1 MAIPKTEIEK
11 CDFIPDAAI
20 MEILSDT
27 KEPDSRDISDIV
39 DKAREAKGLS
49 PEEVGKLL
57 NVRSDANLEVLYDAA
72 REVKERIY
80 GKRIVLFAPLYFSS
94 FCVNNCVY
102 CGYRREN
109 KFRRQ
114 KLSREEVMEEV
125 RVLEAMG
132 HKRLALECG
141 EDPVKCPIEYVEE
154 VIQAVYDTKLDRGSI
169 RRVNVNIAATTV
181 EDYRRLKA
189 ANIGTYILFQET
201 YHRPTYELMHPQGPK
216 SSYDWHLGAMDR
228 AMEAGI
234 DDVGIGALLGLY
246 DYRYE
251 VLGLIYHALHL
262 EERFGV
268 GPHTISVP
276 RLRPARGVTLE
287 TFPYLM
293 ADRDF
298 KKIVAIL
305 RLAVPY
311 TGIILSTRERPGF
324 RDEVIRVGV
333 SQISAGS
340 QTGVG
345 AYRHERRADGCT
357 DTHARALDDAGLQ
370 ACGSARSCGDAESC
384 GGRLCGGAKA
394 SDGGEG
400 SGNEHLQDEV
410 PQFAVDDNRTPDE
423 IIAGLAKSGYIPSYC
438 TACYRQGRTG
448 DRFMEFAKTG
458 EIQNLCQPNAILTF
472 KEYLLDY
479 ASDSTRRAGEEVI
492 KSHLEMIP
500 SEKVRK
506 ETEKRLARL
515 EQGERDFYF

>member
-1 MAIPKTEIEK
+1 MALPKAGIEK
-11 CDFIPDAAI
+11 CGFIPDATI
-20 MEILSDT
+20 IEILRDT
-27 KEPDSRDISDIV
+27 KEPDFRELSDIV
-39 DKAREAKGLS
+39 DKAKEAKGLS
-49 PEEVGKLL
+49 PEEVGRLL
-57 NVRSDANLEVLYDAA
+57 NVTSDDGLEMLYHAA
-72 REVKERIY
+72 HEVKERIY

-94 FCVNNCVY
+94 YCVNNCVY
-102 CGYRREN
+102 CGYRRDN

-125 RVLEAMG
+125 KVLEAMG

-141 EDPVKCPIEYVEE
+141 EDPVNCPIEYVEE

-181 EDYRRLKA
+181 EDYKRLKD

-201 YHRPTYELMHPQGPK
+201 YHRPTYEAMHPQGPK

-234 DDVGIGALLGLY
+234 DDVGLGALFGLY

-251 VLGLIYHALHL
+251 VMGLIYHAIHL
-262 EERFGV
+262 EEKFGV

-276 RLRPARGVTLE
+276 RLRPALGVTLE
-287 TFPYLM
+287 AFPHLV
-293 ADRDF
+293 ADSDF

-324 RDEVIRVGV
+324 RDEVIKVGV

-345 AYRHERRADGCT
+345 AYRCEHHADTGECT
-357 DTHARALDDAGLQ
+357 ALPDVD
-370 ACGSARSCGDAESC
+370 SEDPE
-384 GGRLCGGAKA
+384 
-394 SDGGEG
+394 
-400 SGNEHLQDEV
+400 DEV
-410 PQFAVDDNRTPDE
+410 PQFAIDDTRTPDE
-423 IIAGLAKSGYIPSYC
+423 IIASLVESGYIPSYC

-448 DRFMEFAKTG
+448 DRFMEYAKTG

-479 ASDSTRRAGEEVI
+479 ASDSTRILGEEAI
-492 KSHLEMIP
+492 KAHLEMIP
-500 SEKVRK
+500 SEKIRK

-515 EQGERDFYF
+515 EQGERDLYL

>member
-1 MAIPKTEIEK
+1 MAIPKSQIEK
-11 CDFIPDAAI
+11 CDFIPDATI
-20 MEILSDT
+20 MKILSDT

-39 DKAREAKGLS
+39 DKAKEAKGLS
-49 PEEVGKLL
+49 PDEVGKLL
-57 NVRSDANLEVLYDAA
+57 NVRSDPNLEVLYDAA
-72 REVKERIY
+72 REVKEKIY

-94 FCVNNCVY
+94 FCVNNCAY
-102 CGYRREN
+102 CGYRRDNE
-109 KFRRQ
+109 FRRQ

-141 EDPVKCPIEYVEE
+141 EDPVNCPIEYVEE

-181 EDYRRLKA
+181 QDYKRLKA

-201 YHRPTYELMHPQGPK
+201 YHRPTYKLMHPQGPK

-293 ADRDF
+293 ADGDF

-324 RDEVIRVGV
+324 RDEVIKVGV

-345 AYRHERRADGCT
+345 AYRHEHRAD
-357 DTHARALDDAGLQ
+357 L
-370 ACGSARSCGDAESC
+370 E
-384 GGRLCGGAKA
+384 
-394 SDGGEG
+394 
-400 SGNEHLQDEV
+400 DEV

-423 IIAGLAKSGYIPSYC
+423 IIASLAKSGYIPSYC

-479 ASDSTRRAGEEVI
+479 ASDSTRRTGEEAI
-492 KSHLEMIP
+492 KAHLEMIP

>member
-11 CDFIPDAAI
+11 CDFIPDATI

-39 DKAREAKGLS
+39 DKAKEAKGLS
-49 PEEVGKLL
+49 PDEVGKLL
-57 NVRSDANLEVLYDAA
+57 NVRSDPNLEVLYDAA
-72 REVKERIY
+72 REVKEKIY

-94 FCVNNCVY
+94 FCVNNCAY
-102 CGYRREN
+102 CGYWRDNE
-109 KFRRQ
+109 FRRQ

-141 EDPVKCPIEYVEE
+141 EDPVNCPIEYVEE

-181 EDYRRLKA
+181 QDYKRLKA

-201 YHRPTYELMHPQGPK
+201 YHRPTYEFMHLQGPK

-293 ADRDF
+293 ADGDF

-324 RDEVIRVGV
+324 RDEVIKVGV

-345 AYRHERRADGCT
+345 AYRHEHRAD
-357 DTHARALDDAGLQ
+357 L
-370 ACGSARSCGDAESC
+370 E
-384 GGRLCGGAKA
+384 
-394 SDGGEG
+394 
-400 SGNEHLQDEV
+400 DEV

-423 IIAGLAKSGYIPSYC
+423 IIASLAKSGYIPSYC

-479 ASDSTRRAGEEVI
+479 ASDSTRRTGEEAI
-492 KSHLEMIP
+492 KAHLEMIP

-515 EQGERDFYF
+515 EQGERDFSF

>member
-1 MAIPKTEIEK
+1 MALPKAGIEK
-11 CDFIPDAAI
+11 CGFIPDATI
-20 MEILSDT
+20 IEILRDT
-27 KEPDSRDISDIV
+27 KEPDFRELSDIV
-39 DKAREAKGLS
+39 DKAKEAKGLS
-49 PEEVGKLL
+49 PEEVGRLL
-57 NVRSDANLEVLYDAA
+57 NVTSDDGLEMLYHAA
-72 REVKERIY
+72 HEVKERIY

-94 FCVNNCVY
+94 YCVNNCVY
-102 CGYRREN
+102 CGYRRDN

-125 RVLEAMG
+125 KVLEAMG

-141 EDPVKCPIEYVEE
+141 EDPVNCPIEYVEE

-181 EDYRRLKA
+181 EDYKRLKD

-201 YHRPTYELMHPQGPK
+201 YHRPTYEAMHPQGPK

-234 DDVGIGALLGLY
+234 DDVGIGALFGLY

-251 VLGLIYHALHL
+251 VMGLIYHAIHL
-262 EERFGV
+262 EEKFGV

-276 RLRPARGVTLE
+276 RLRPALGVTLE
-287 TFPYLM
+287 AFPHLV
-293 ADRDF
+293 ADSDF

-324 RDEVIRVGV
+324 RDEVIKVGV

-345 AYRHERRADGCT
+345 AYRCEHHADSGECT
-357 DTHARALDDAGLQ
+357 ALPGVDSEDP
-370 ACGSARSCGDAESC
+370 E
-384 GGRLCGGAKA
+384 
-394 SDGGEG
+394 
-400 SGNEHLQDEV
+400 DEV
-410 PQFAVDDNRTPDE
+410 PQFAVDDTRTPDE
-423 IIAGLAKSGYIPSYC
+423 IIASLAESGYIPSYC

-448 DRFMEFAKTG
+448 DRFMEYAKTG

-479 ASDSTRRAGEEVI
+479 ASESTRKLGEEAI
-492 KSHLEMIP
+492 KAHLEMIP
-500 SEKVRK
+500 SERIRK
-506 ETEKRLARL
+506 QTEKRLARL
-515 EQGERDFYF
+515 EQGERDLYL